1 MGGEEP
7 ESAKE
12 TFPETV
18 CGQVKSAEFRIHR
31 RDELQPGDRLIGPCL
46 VSDEFGAL
54 WIDKGWQGV
63 MGSRRTV
70 SLHRQISE
78 NPYASPFFKFAKTEL
93 FTSRF
98 LCLVEEMG
106 AQLERTALSVNVR
119 ERLDFSCALLDK
131 SGRLVANA
139 TTHTGPSW
147 GHGTV
152 RAKNASRSRF
162 PRRGGSDDLQSSWV
176 RRLASARRNR
186 DVAGVR

>member
-1 MGGEEP
+1 MTNSVP
-7 ESAKE
+7 
-12 TFPETV
+12 
-18 CGQVKSAEFRIHR
+18 
-31 RDELQPGDRLIGPCL
+31 L
-46 VSDEFGAL
+46 
-54 WIDKGWQGV
+54 IDKGAGV

-119 ERLDFSCALLDK
+119 ERLDFSCALLT
-131 SGRLVANA
+131 SPAAWWRMR
-139 TTHTGPSW
+139 HTYRSILGPW
-147 GHGTV
+147 DC
-152 RAKNASRSRF
+152 ACEKCFEKPF
-162 PRRGGSDDLQSSWV
+162 PWKRGILMISNHPRV